1 LIGDGLF
8 AATNRRWQCDLATND
23 LRRKAWLGILQTTMT
38 ERADL
43 LDLEHLD
50 TEALKALIRAQH
62 AEILRQK
69 QALHSKDEQLLS
81 RDAEIEHLKLLIS
94 KLRREQYGRS
104 SEKLDRQ
111 IEQLEL
117 RLGELEASRANDGER
132 SESRRDSVVAR
143 PARRPLPANLPREVR
158 TYSPPESDCRDC
170 GRPMKQLG
178 EDVSEMLEYV
188 PEHFKVIRH
197 IRKKLVCIRCDRIV
211 QAMAPSRPIERGIA
225 GPGLLAHVL
234 VSKYCDHLPLYRQ
247 SEIYARAGVPLERST
262 LAEWVGCCSRLMKPL
277 VEVLRRHVMS
287 AAKLH
292 GDDIPVPVLAPGLG
306 KTKTGRLW
314 TYVRDDRP
322 AGDQLPPA
330 VWFSYTPDRKGEH
343 PRAHLSTFQ
352 GTLQADGYAGFE
364 QLYATGKIKEA
375 ACWAHVRRKFYD
387 LQEAHQSPV
396 AVEALE
402 RIAGLYAVEN
412 DIRGRAPEE
421 RREIRNARSRP
432 QLEALKQW
440 LEETLGKLSRK
451 SDTALAVRYAL
462 GRWEAL
468 LRYCDDGRLEID
480 NNAAERALR
489 VVALGRKNFLFAG
502 SDGGG
507 ESAAAMY
514 SLIGTAKLNGI
525 EPESYL
531 RNVLS
536 RIAEH
541 PVNQIDQLLPWNIA
555 AELSGDSRNAA

>member
-1 LIGDGLF
+1 MTDRGDF
-8 AATNRRWQCDLATND
+8 P
-23 LRRKAWLGILQTTMT
+23 
-38 ERADL
+38 
-43 LDLEHLD
+43 DLEHLSS
-50 TEALKALIRAQH
+50 EALKELIRAQR
-62 AEILRQK
+62 AEILRQN
-69 QALHSKDEQLLS
+69 QALQSKDEQLQF

-104 SEKLDRQ
+104 SEKLDRE
-111 IEQLEL
+111 IAQLEL
-117 RLGELEASRANDGER
+117 RLGELEASRASDGDK
-132 SESRRDSVVAR
+132 SELQRDSAVAR

-158 TYSPPESDCRDC
+158 TYAPRESDCRDC

-197 IRKKLVCIRCDRIV
+197 VRKKLVCIRCDRIV

-247 SEIYARAGVPLERST
+247 SEIYGRAGVPLERST
-262 LAEWVGCCSRLMKPL
+262 LAEWVGGCSRLLKPL

-292 GDDIPVPVLAPGLG
+292 GDDTPVPVLAPGRG

-322 AGDQLPPA
+322 AGDQAPPA
-330 VWFSYTPDRKGEH
+330 VWFCYTPDRKGEH
-343 PRAHLSTFQ
+343 PRAHLSMFE

-364 QLYATGKIKEA
+364 QLYAAGKIREA

-387 LQEAHQSPV
+387 LQEAHRSPV
-396 AVEALE
+396 ASEALE
-402 RIAGLYAVEN
+402 RIAGLYAIEGE
-412 DIRGRAPEE
+412 IRGRSPEE
-421 RREIRNARSRP
+421 RREIRNERSRP
-432 QLEALKQW
+432 QLESLKQW

-451 SDTALAVRYAL
+451 SDTTLAVRYAL

-468 LRYCDDGRLEID
+468 MRYCEDGRLEID

-507 ESAAAMY
+507 DSAAAMY

-541 PVNQIDQLLPWNIA
+541 PVNQIEQLLPWNIA
-555 AELSGDSRNAA
+555 AEITGDSRNAA